1 MFECDA
7 APLRYGGF
15 MEALFGKTYQLL
27 SNMLDYRSSRHQV
40 ITSNVTNLDTPGFK
54 PKDLKFPEELK
65 KEMNSA
71 PASLVRT
78 DPRHIASQ
86 KNSTGK
92 KYEVVE
98 TGEKSEY
105 RHRDDECV

>member
-1 MFECDA
+1 
-7 APLRYGGF
+7 

-78 DPRHIASQ
+78 DHGTLHPRKTAPG
-86 KNSTGK
+86 KNTRLLRPGK
-92 KYEVVE
+92 K
-98 TGEKSEY
+98 
-105 RHRDDECV
+105 